1 MFALL
6 RRIITYHWF
15 STLLLMTLFA
25 LVFGVMTV
33 NIYELAKANLSLIA
47 RYGSTALADGALQ
60 QFLGL
65 VLCGFVASI
74 AYTLIKACERVL
86 VRRILED

>member
-33 NIYELAKANLSLIA
+33 NIYELTKANLSLIA
-47 RYGSTALADGALQ
+47 RYGATALADGALL

-74 AYTLIKACERVL
+74 AYALIKACERVL

>member
-33 NIYELAKANLSLIA
+33 NNYELAKANLSLIA
-47 RYGSTALADGALQ
+47 RYGLTALADGAVQ

-65 VLCGFVASI
+65 AVCGFLASVA
-74 AYTLIKACERVL
+74 YVLIKACERVL
-86 VRRILED
+86 VGRLLE